1 MLGSIGLWGRMQSLR
16 SSVRKVRKSFQF
28 LFFLEEGTKVE
39 LFPGKYQKTFETDIL
54 KLRADELNF
63 TLCMFVKVGPGRH
76 LCHQSLNIL
85 QFEFPGS
92 KEAQWWSVCSGFHL
106 LLGAWDPGVSI
117 WGEHLL
123 WSSPNPP
130 ECHAWARYEI
140 FKKKLI
146 EHVDFGLISY
156 KCELIRM
163 GALTTFSRTPTTIPS
178 HRHCTKLSRTSS
190 SL

>member
-16 SSVRKVRKSFQF
+16 SSERKVRKSFQF
-28 LFFLEEGTKVE
+28 LFLLEEGTKVE

-92 KEAQWWSVCSGFHL
+92 KEAQW
-106 LLGAWDPGVSI
+106 
-117 WGEHLL
+117 
-123 WSSPNPP
+123 
-130 ECHAWARYEI
+130 
-140 FKKKLI
+140 
-146 EHVDFGLISY
+146 
-156 KCELIRM
+156 
-163 GALTTFSRTPTTIPS
+163 
-178 HRHCTKLSRTSS
+178 
-190 SL
+190 